1 MTARDSKF
9 TTRGIHEFL
18 SRKYPPVEYLLDP
31 ILTRRGTAMI
41 AGFRGRGKSFL
52 ALSAAYA
59 IATGA
64 KLLGWQAPNPTSV
77 LYVDGEMDPA
87 DVQQRLSAI
96 HKTLGSSAK
105 REPTD
110 ETFRILSAQEHAF
123 GIPDLADPVDDKGRR
138 RIEAA
143 LGDCEVLFLDNLSTL
158 CRTGVEN
165 DAESWGAM
173 QEWLLGLRSQGK
185 AVVIL
190 HHAGKEDKRGR
201 ATQRGTSKR
210 EDILTASLM
219 LQKCGD
225 DGFKVEC
232 TKLRSG
238 RMFEPFAVA
247 LDYVAGKRCALSI
260 GQSDEQMNVET
271 AGFLKGQGH
280 SQTDIAKQLGVNQST
295 VSRWLAQQ
303 GSSAQC
309 EPV

>member
-1 MTARDSKF
+1 MSAPDGKF

-18 SRKYPPVEYLLDP
+18 SRKYPPMEFLLDP

-52 ALSAAYA
+52 ALSVAYA

-64 KLLGWQAPNPTSV
+64 RLLNWHAPNPTSV
-77 LYVDGEMDPA
+77 LYVDAEMDPA
-87 DVQQRLSAI
+87 DVQQRIAAI
-96 HKTLGSSAK
+96 HETLGPSA
-105 REPTD
+105 RCQPTD
-110 ETFRILSAQEHAF
+110 ESFRILSAQEHAF
-123 GIPDLADPVDDKGRR
+123 GIPDLADPTDNSGRR

-173 QEWLLGLRSQGK
+173 QEWLLHLRSHGK
-185 AVVIL
+185 SVVIL

-219 LQKCGD
+219 LQKHGD
-225 DGFKVEC
+225 AGFKVEC

-238 RMFEPFAVA
+238 RVFDPFPVA
-247 LDYVAGKRCALSI
+247 LDYIAGKRCVLSI
-260 GQSDEQMNVET
+260 GQSDEQMNAEM
-271 AGFLKGQGH
+271 AAFLKAQGH
-280 SQTDIAKQLGVNQST
+280 SQKDIAKRIGVDQST
-295 VSRWLAQQ
+295 VSRWLARHISREA
-303 GSSAQC
+303 GRA
-309 EPV
+309 